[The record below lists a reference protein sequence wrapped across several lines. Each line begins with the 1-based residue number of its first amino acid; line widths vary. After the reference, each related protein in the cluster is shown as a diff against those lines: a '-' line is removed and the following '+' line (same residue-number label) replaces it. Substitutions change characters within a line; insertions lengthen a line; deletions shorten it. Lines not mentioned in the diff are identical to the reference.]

1 MHILQ
6 FDCSICKK
14 LYGKP
19 KQRHGLKKGAEL
31 TAHEW
36 FAQCMGC
43 GTFGIKIVD
52 DEGLES
58 YLMATYEFKCDQCGT
73 NATINRSIDADGDV
87 DAGNCMA
94 M

>member
-1 MHILQ
+1 M

-43 GTFGIKIVD
+43 GTFGIKLVD
-52 DEGLES
+52 DDRIEELS
-58 YLMATYEFKCDQCGT
+58 Q
-73 NATINRSIDADGDV
+73 
-87 DAGNCMA
+87 
-94 M
+94 

>member
-14 LYGKP
+14 LYGNT

-43 GTFGIKIVD
+43 GTFGIKLVD
-52 DEGLES
+52 DERIEELS
-58 YLMATYEFKCDQCGT
+58 
-73 NATINRSIDADGDV
+73 DG
-87 DAGNCMA
+87 NL
-94 M
+94 

>member
-43 GTFGIKIVD
+43 GTFGIKLVD
-52 DEGLES
+52 DDQGLES
-58 YLMATYEFKCDQCGT
+58 YQMATMNSNVINAAQWQSSTDPLMLMA
-73 NATINRSIDADGDV
+73 
-87 DAGNCMA
+87 M
-94 M
+94 

>member
-6 FDCSICKK
+6 FDCAICKK

-19 KQRHGLKKGAEL
+19 KQRHGLKKGTEL

-52 DEGLES
+52 DKRIAELS
-58 YLMATYEFKCDQCGT
+58 Q
-73 NATINRSIDADGDV
+73 
-87 DAGNCMA
+87 
-94 M
+94 